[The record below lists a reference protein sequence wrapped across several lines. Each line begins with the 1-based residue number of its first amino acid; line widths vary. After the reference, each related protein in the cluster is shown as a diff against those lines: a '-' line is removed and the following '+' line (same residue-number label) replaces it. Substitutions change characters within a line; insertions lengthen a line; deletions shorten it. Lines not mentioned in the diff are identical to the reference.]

1 MEGGMIVLLIMFICL
16 MLFSGSALAMNHE
29 KEMKMMKGKKEIER
43 DWLCRDYTDIA
54 GIKNC
59 PRCGSKAHMTT
70 TVDIPAIHSEP
81 GKLRFNKFDMRI
93 VYSVRCNNCS
103 IGTAN
108 CEEMSKV
115 INDWNSESIFKTQNY
130 SVVK

>member
-16 MLFSGSALAMNHE
+16 MLFAGIALAMNHE
-29 KEMKMMKGKKEIER
+29 KEMKMMNGKKEIKR
-43 DWLCRDYTDIA
+43 DWLSRDYTDIA

-70 TVDIPAIHSEP
+70 TVEIPAIRSEP
-81 GKLRFNKFDMRI
+81 GKLKFNKFDMRI
-93 VYSVRCNNCS
+93 VYSVSCNNCS

-108 CEEMSKV
+108 CEEMAKV
-115 INDWNSESIFKTQNY
+115 INDWNSESVFKTQNY